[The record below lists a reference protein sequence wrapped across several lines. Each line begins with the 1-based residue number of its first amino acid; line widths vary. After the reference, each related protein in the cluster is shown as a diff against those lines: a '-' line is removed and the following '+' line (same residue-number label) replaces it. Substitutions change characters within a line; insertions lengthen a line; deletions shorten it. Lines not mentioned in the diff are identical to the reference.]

1 MTAQAVSD
9 AGAFRSF
16 GSSGTI
22 GMTRVCISETTIP
35 ARAST
40 ATTAFGL
47 GGADVPAPAGRVRA
61 LDMAEGLRGASRGIE
76 SGARLGCSDCLT

>member
-1 MTAQAVSD
+1 MTAQAAFD
-9 AGAFRSF
+9 AEASRYL

-22 GMTRVCISETTIP
+22 GMTRVCISETTTP

-47 GGADVPAPAGRVRA
+47 GGALDPVSAWRA
-61 LDMAEGLRGASRGIE
+61 TVSDMAGLRGAGSGI
-76 SGARLGCSDCLT
+76 A

>member
-1 MTAQAVSD
+1 MTAQAVSE
-9 AGAFRSF
+9 AGAFSRV

-40 ATTAFGL
+40 ATTAFDL
-47 GGADVPAPAGRVRA
+47 GGAGVPAAAGRVRA
-61 LDMAEGLRGASRGIE
+61 SDMGAGLHRAGSMSEVVTA
-76 SGARLGCSDCLT
+76 